1 MSLFMYVFSLFV
13 VRKEVKKKEAEEKIK
28 STGKKRVQRI
38 ANMEGNSKL
47 LYDLF
52 VELKCFML

>member
-1 MSLFMYVFSLFV
+1 MYVFSLFV